1 MMNDLAIVTKLM
13 FKEKRDIVLS
23 IFFGFV
29 AGLATVFL
37 FAASGYLISKAALA
51 APIYALALLIA
62 SVKML
67 SFIRAF
73 SKYGERYFSHRAT
86 FTVLSNLRVSFFE
99 KLEPLAPGIFQKY
112 RSGDLLSRI
121 VGDVESLQNYF
132 LRVFYPPI
140 VLVLVFLCTIL
151 FTSFFSLFAAILLF
165 VGLIL
170 TTFVIPGL
178 FALKQRKID
187 SHVRTHRGSLS
198 TEVAEFLHGFRDL
211 KIYQKLQGKE
221 EMLEKSSDLYIEQQ
235 EMENKAILFSQSVN
249 IFVTLFITWSILAMG
264 AYFIGMGELDG
275 IFLAMLVMISIT
287 VFEDAS
293 PMAVFPIYFNDTK
306 RAANR
311 LFSVVSDTEKG
322 QKNNDLQQM
331 NLKEIPDIEMRDV
344 QFAFPGDMRKTL
356 DNISLHL
363 PAGSKTAIVGASGS
377 GKSTVMQLLLNIY
390 AVDKGEICFDNIPL
404 TQVEQ
409 ESIWEKANVVLQSNH
424 FFYGT
429 IRDNLLLANTT
440 LADEALKEVL
450 EKVHLDSFDLDDP
463 VYERGEN
470 LSGGEKQRLAIARA
484 LLKNKKLWFLDE
496 PTSSIDAI
504 TEKKIYD
511 HIFQQAKDDTLVLI
525 SHRLTGMENMDQ
537 IIVMDHGK
545 IVESGTYEEL
555 LHLRGYFY
563 EMKEIEKNLL

>member
-1 MMNDLAIVTKLM
+1 
-13 FKEKRDIVLS
+13 
-23 IFFGFV
+23 
-29 AGLATVFL
+29 
-37 FAASGYLISKAALA
+37 
-51 APIYALALLIA
+51 
-62 SVKML
+62 
-67 SFIRAF
+67 
-73 SKYGERYFSHRAT
+73 
-86 FTVLSNLRVSFFE
+86 
-99 KLEPLAPGIFQKY
+99 
-112 RSGDLLSRI
+112 
-121 VGDVESLQNYF
+121 
-132 LRVFYPPI
+132 
-140 VLVLVFLCTIL
+140 
-151 FTSFFSLFAAILLF
+151 
-165 VGLIL
+165 
-170 TTFVIPGL
+170 
-178 FALKQRKID
+178 
-187 SHVRTHRGSLS
+187 
-198 TEVAEFLHGFRDL
+198 
-211 KIYQKLQGKE
+211 
-221 EMLEKSSDLYIEQQ
+221 
-235 EMENKAILFSQSVN
+235 
-249 IFVTLFITWSILAMG
+249 
-264 AYFIGMGELDG
+264 
-275 IFLAMLVMISIT
+275 
-287 VFEDAS
+287 
-293 PMAVFPIYFNDTK
+293 
-306 RAANR
+306 
-311 LFSVVSDTEKG
+311 
-322 QKNNDLQQM
+322 
-331 NLKEIPDIEMRDV
+331 MRDV

>member
-1 MMNDLAIVTKLM
+1 MNDLAIVTKLM

-23 IFFGFV
+23 IVLGFV

-37 FAASGYLISKAALA
+37 FAASGYLISKAALS

-140 VLVLVFLCTIL
+140 VLVLVFLSTIL
-151 FTSFFSLFAAILLF
+151 FTSFFSFFAAILLF

-187 SHVRTHRGSLS
+187 SHVRTQRGYLS

-221 EMLEKSSDLYIEQQ
+221 QMLEESSDTYINQQ
-235 EMENKAILFSQSVN
+235 ETENKAILFSQSVN

-264 AYFIGMGELDG
+264 AYFIGVGELDG

-293 PMAVFPIYFNDTK
+293 PMAIFPIYFNDTK

-311 LFSVVSDTEKG
+311 LFSVVSDTETEQHKSG
-322 QKNNDLQQM
+322 LQEGEL
-331 NLKEIPDIEMRDV
+331 NEVPNIEMRNV
-344 QFAFPGDMRKTL
+344 QFLFPGDLRKTL
-356 DNISLHL
+356 ADINLSL

-390 AVDKGEICFDNIPL
+390 AVEEGEICFDNIPL
-404 TQVEQ
+404 TQVKQ

-429 IRDNLLLANTT
+429 IRDNLLLANAS
-440 LADEALKEVL
+440 LVDKELQEVL
-450 EKVHLDSFDLDDP
+450 EKVHLGSFDLEDP

-470 LSGGEKQRLAIARA
+470 LSGGEKQRLAIARS
-484 LLKNKKLWFLDE
+484 LLKNKGLWFLDE

-504 TEKKIYD
+504 TEKKIYN
-511 HIFQQAKDDTLVLI
+511 HIFQQAKHDTLVLI
-525 SHRLTGMENMDQ
+525 SHRLIGMENMDQ
-537 IIVMDHGK
+537 IIVMDHGQ
-545 IVESGTYEEL
+545 IVECGTYEEL
-555 LHLRGYFY
+555 MQMKGYFY
-563 EMKEIEKNLL
+563 QMKEIEKNLL